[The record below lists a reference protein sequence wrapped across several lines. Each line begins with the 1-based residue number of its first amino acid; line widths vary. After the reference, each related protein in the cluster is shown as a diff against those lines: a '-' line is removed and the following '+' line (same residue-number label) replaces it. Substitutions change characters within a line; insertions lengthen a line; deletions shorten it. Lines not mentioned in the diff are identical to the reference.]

1 MQPAAVVQDAPV
13 ELTRNDL
20 HGQQAILNG
29 LGRQDGTGQQDVV
42 VTVVLRHR
50 LRQCL
55 QVVE

>member
-1 MQPAAVVQDAPV
+1 MQDAPV